1 MYSIYIHSLN
11 SKFFPFSFAYACTS
25 QYQQTAL
32 HYASDAGHT
41 DIVQVLVDAKA
52 DVNAR
57 DEVSTVIVFFMIYK
71 CLQND

>member
-25 QYQQTAL
+25 QKQRTAL
-32 HYASDAGHT
+32 YYASGTGHT

-57 DEVSTVIVFFMIYK
+57 EEVSTVILYIQVFTE
-71 CLQND
+71 